1 MQVSKQVNPLHFSD
15 DFRVDVWH
23 VFVLFLSSDLPVA
36 AGAARRAPIRLRFAM
51 PIRDARNAACPRDAE
66 RGRMA
71 GMVNPSE
78 TYTAWSIGEGAHE
91 VTGLKPMLN
100 PEEQVALLKAK
111 GVSFERCG
119 EEQAAD
125 ALARRGTFV
134 HLASCRRLF
143 QKHASGDDRGKY
155 VRLDFA
161 DLLDGVALDDELRKA
176 FLAVSQDVERLA
188 KTSMVTRASRLDD
201 EDGYGIV
208 ADFMRAQQRRY
219 RSYIERDL
227 SSRMSAGIVGDVYTG
242 RIIGHYRDAM
252 PVWAFLEVVTFG
264 TALAFCLFCSERWDD
279 AVMREEHY
287 ILKGVK
293 AVRNCC
299 SHGSCIVNG
308 MDGSNE
314 CDYALSSLVYDWLA
328 EKGVGNSKTRRAKL
342 RNRRMQ
348 QLLETLVMFDRLGG
362 PALCP
367 RSTALLEGL
376 RASLLGTCESYGVQN
391 GFVSY
396 LRFLANLIDKALG

>member
-1 MQVSKQVNPLHFSD
+1 
-15 DFRVDVWH
+15 
-23 VFVLFLSSDLPVA
+23 
-36 AGAARRAPIRLRFAM
+36 
-51 PIRDARNAACPRDAE
+51 
-66 RGRMA
+66 MA

-161 DLLDGVALDDELRKA
+161 DLLALDALDDELRKA

-242 RIIGHYRDAM
+242 ASSAITETRCPYGRF
-252 PVWAFLEVVTFG
+252 WRWSR
-264 TALAFCLFCSERWDD
+264 SERRWPS
-279 AVMREEHY
+279 A
-287 ILKGVK
+287 
-293 AVRNCC
+293 C
-299 SHGSCIVNG
+299 SAPSDGTTPSCG
-308 MDGSNE
+308 
-314 CDYALSSLVYDWLA
+314 
-328 EKGVGNSKTRRAKL
+328 
-342 RNRRMQ
+342 
-348 QLLETLVMFDRLGG
+348 
-362 PALCP
+362 
-367 RSTALLEGL
+367 RSTTSS
-376 RASLLGTCESYGVQN
+376 RA
-391 GFVSY
+391 
-396 LRFLANLIDKALG
+396 

>member
-1 MQVSKQVNPLHFSD
+1 
-15 DFRVDVWH
+15 
-23 VFVLFLSSDLPVA
+23 
-36 AGAARRAPIRLRFAM
+36 
-51 PIRDARNAACPRDAE
+51 
-66 RGRMA
+66 MA

-161 DLLDGVALDDELRKA
+161 DLLALDALDDELRKA

-264 TALAFCLFCSERWDD
+264 TALAFCLFCSERWDDAVMREEHYILKGVKAVAFCLFCSERWDD

>member
-1 MQVSKQVNPLHFSD
+1 M
-15 DFRVDVWH
+15 
-23 VFVLFLSSDLPVA
+23 
-36 AGAARRAPIRLRFAM
+36 
-51 PIRDARNAACPRDAE
+51 
-66 RGRMA
+66 
-71 GMVNPSE
+71 
-78 TYTAWSIGEGAHE
+78 
-91 VTGLKPMLN
+91 
-100 PEEQVALLKAK
+100 
-111 GVSFERCG
+111 
-119 EEQAAD
+119 
-125 ALARRGTFV
+125 
-134 HLASCRRLF
+134 
-143 QKHASGDDRGKY
+143 
-155 VRLDFA
+155 RLDFA
-161 DLLDGVALDDELRKA
+161 DLLALDALDDELRKA

-308 MDGSNE
+308 WTAPTSAITRFPAWSTIGSPRRRRQQQDAPRQVKE
-314 CDYALSSLVYDWLA
+314 PSYAAAPRDARDVRPIGRAGALSPFDGAAGRAARESSRHVREL
-328 EKGVGNSKTRRAKL
+328 RRPE
-342 RNRRMQ
+342 RVRVVP
-348 QLLETLVMFDRLGG
+348 EVSG
-362 PALCP
+362 
-367 RSTALLEGL
+367 
-376 RASLLGTCESYGVQN
+376 ESH
-391 GFVSY
+391 
-396 LRFLANLIDKALG
+396 

>member
-1 MQVSKQVNPLHFSD
+1 
-15 DFRVDVWH
+15 
-23 VFVLFLSSDLPVA
+23 
-36 AGAARRAPIRLRFAM
+36 
-51 PIRDARNAACPRDAE
+51 
-66 RGRMA
+66 MA

-78 TYTAWSIGEGAHE
+78 TYTTWSIGEGAHE

-161 DLLDGVALDDELRKA
+161 DLLALDALDDELRKA

-208 ADFMRAQQRRY
+208 ADFMRAQQEEIPQLHRAGSLLAHVRRH
-219 RSYIERDL
+219 RRRRL
-227 SSRMSAGIVGDVYTG
+227 HRAHH
-242 RIIGHYRDAM
+242 RPLPRRDARM
-252 PVWAFLEVVTFG
+252 GVFGGGHVRNGAGLLPVLLRAIG
-264 TALAFCLFCSERWDD
+264 R

-362 PALCP
+362 PAICP

>member
-1 MQVSKQVNPLHFSD
+1 
-15 DFRVDVWH
+15 
-23 VFVLFLSSDLPVA
+23 
-36 AGAARRAPIRLRFAM
+36 
-51 PIRDARNAACPRDAE
+51 
-66 RGRMA
+66 MA

-161 DLLDGVALDDELRKA
+161 DLLALDALDDELRKA
-176 FLAVSQDVERLA
+176 FLAVSQDAERLA

>member
-1 MQVSKQVNPLHFSD
+1 
-15 DFRVDVWH
+15 
-23 VFVLFLSSDLPVA
+23 
-36 AGAARRAPIRLRFAM
+36 
-51 PIRDARNAACPRDAE
+51 
-66 RGRMA
+66 MA

-161 DLLDGVALDDELRKA
+161 DLLALDALDDELRKA

-208 ADFMRAQQRRY
+208 ARFHEGATEEIPQLHRAGSLLAHVRRH
-219 RSYIERDL
+219 RRRRL
-227 SSRMSAGIVGDVYTG
+227 HRAHH
-242 RIIGHYRDAM
+242 RPLPRRDARM
-252 PVWAFLEVVTFG
+252 GVFGGGHVRNGAGLLPVLLRAM
-264 TALAFCLFCSERWDD
+264 DD

>member
-1 MQVSKQVNPLHFSD
+1 
-15 DFRVDVWH
+15 
-23 VFVLFLSSDLPVA
+23 
-36 AGAARRAPIRLRFAM
+36 
-51 PIRDARNAACPRDAE
+51 
-66 RGRMA
+66 MA

-161 DLLDGVALDDELRKA
+161 DLLALDALDDELRKA

-264 TALAFCLFCSERWDD
+264 TALAFCLFCSERWDTP
-279 AVMREEHY
+279 
-287 ILKGVK
+287 
-293 AVRNCC
+293 
-299 SHGSCIVNG
+299 SCG
-308 MDGSNE
+308 
-314 CDYALSSLVYDWLA
+314 
-328 EKGVGNSKTRRAKL
+328 
-342 RNRRMQ
+342 
-348 QLLETLVMFDRLGG
+348 
-362 PALCP
+362 
-367 RSTALLEGL
+367 RSTTSS
-376 RASLLGTCESYGVQN
+376 RA
-391 GFVSY
+391 
-396 LRFLANLIDKALG
+396 

>member
-1 MQVSKQVNPLHFSD
+1 
-15 DFRVDVWH
+15 
-23 VFVLFLSSDLPVA
+23 
-36 AGAARRAPIRLRFAM
+36 
-51 PIRDARNAACPRDAE
+51 
-66 RGRMA
+66 MA

-161 DLLDGVALDDELRKA
+161 DLLALDALDDELRKA

-308 MDGSNE
+308 MDGLRAFQPGLRLARRERRRQQQDAPRQVKEPSYAAAPR
-314 CDYALSSLVYDWLA
+314 DARDVRPIGRAGALSPFDGAAGRAARESSRHVREL
-328 EKGVGNSKTRRAKL
+328 RRPE
-342 RNRRMQ
+342 RVRVVP
-348 QLLETLVMFDRLGG
+348 EVSG
-362 PALCP
+362 
-367 RSTALLEGL
+367 
-376 RASLLGTCESYGVQN
+376 ESH
-391 GFVSY
+391 
-396 LRFLANLIDKALG
+396 